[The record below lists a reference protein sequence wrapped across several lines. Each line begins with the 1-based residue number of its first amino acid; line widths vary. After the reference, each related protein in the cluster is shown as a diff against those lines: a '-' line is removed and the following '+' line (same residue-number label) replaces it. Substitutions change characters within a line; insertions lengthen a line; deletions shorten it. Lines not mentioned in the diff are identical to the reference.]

1 MANGTEERSPIRVT
15 VIFNT
20 DSNKVLTGNKATLPY
35 RHLAERWGMKQMAI
49 LLAMGQ
55 DVNAQCSP
63 VAKGATITLDM
74 HTVTFVGARTFVTS
88 AQGCN
93 CSEAPCSCGRH
104 SSAFL
109 L

>member
-15 VIFNT
+15 VIFNA

-35 RHLAERWGMKQMAI
+35 RHFAERWGVKQMAI

-55 DVNAQCSP
+55 DMNAQCSP

-74 HTVTFVGARTFVTS
+74 HTG
-88 AQGCN
+88 
-93 CSEAPCSCGRH
+93 
-104 SSAFL
+104 
-109 L
+109 